1 MHYLPQDPD
10 HEHARGDVRG
20 GSPRVRL
27 IVAAIVVL
35 GLSAIPA
42 RIDARLLGQPVW
54 GWLAAISLGV
64 IVARAWLGVPW
75 RYLFMRWAL
84 FLPWVAIMAL
94 AVPLS
99 RGSAGWPIFTGM
111 VLKAWLGFTTL
122 LLVVRSTSSDDLL
135 RGLESLGMPRLL
147 VATIA
152 TMERYVELFQSE
164 FQRLRR
170 AQAARTF
177 GQSRWQQFTTR
188 AGLLGLVL
196 ARSYDRAERVH
207 AAMLARGYRGTMP
220 RWERRPD
227 AEKADTAQ
235 RSPSTR

>member
-10 HEHARGDVRG
+10 HEHPRGDVRG
-20 GSPRVRL
+20 GSPRVRVM
-27 IVAAIVVL
+27 VAAVVVL
-35 GLSAIPA
+35 GVSALPA
-42 RIDARLLGQPVW
+42 QIDARLLGQPVW
-54 GWLAAISLGV
+54 GVLAGIGLGLL
-64 IVARAWLGVPW
+64 VARAWLGVPW
-75 RYLFMRWAL
+75 RYLVMRWAL
-84 FLPWVAIMAL
+84 FLPWVTLMAL

-99 RGSAGWPIFTGM
+99 RGSAGWPVFVGM

-122 LLVVRSTSSDDLL
+122 LLLVRSSSSDDLL
-135 RGLESLGMPRLL
+135 RGLESLGVPQLL

-152 TMERYVELFQSE
+152 TMERYVALFRSE

-177 GQSRWQQFTTR
+177 GQSRWQQFTTS

-220 RWERRPD
+220 HWERRPA
-227 AEKADTAQ
+227 AEKANTAQ
-235 RSPSTR
+235 ASQSTR

>member
-10 HEHARGDVRG
+10 HEHPRGDVRS
-20 GSPRVRL
+20 GSPRGRI

-42 RIDARLLGQPVW
+42 RIDGLVLGQPVW
-54 GWLAAISLGV
+54 VVLAGVGLSLLVVRGWL
-64 IVARAWLGVPW
+64 RVPW
-75 RYLFMRWAL
+75 RYLVMRWAL
-84 FLPWVAIMAL
+84 FLPWVTLMAL

-99 RGSAGWPIFTGM
+99 RGSAGWPVFAGM

-135 RGLESLGMPRLL
+135 RGLESLGAPRLL

-152 TMERYVELFQSE
+152 TMERYVALFRSEL
-164 FQRLRR
+164 QRLRR

-177 GQSRWQQFTTR
+177 GQSHWQQFTTR
-188 AGLLGLVL
+188 GGLLGLVL

-207 AAMLARGYRGTMP
+207 AAMLARGYRGSMP
-220 RWERRPD
+220 RWERRPSV
-227 AEKADTAQ
+227 EKANTAQ
-235 RSPSTR
+235 PSQSTR